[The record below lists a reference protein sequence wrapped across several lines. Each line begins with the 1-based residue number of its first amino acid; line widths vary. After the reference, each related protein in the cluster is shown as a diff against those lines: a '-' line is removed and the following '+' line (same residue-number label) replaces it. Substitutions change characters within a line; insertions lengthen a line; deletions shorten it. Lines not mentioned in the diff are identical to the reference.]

1 MILNCEQMRAAEE
14 RAFERGIS
22 ANALM
27 ESAGQQMAML
37 VMQFHP
43 HPGLCIAYCGK
54 GHNAG
59 DALVACRWLRDE
71 GWEIAVRL
79 VYPKEELAALTAQ
92 KLDILDEVRFAD
104 ADDQPSVILDG
115 ILGIG
120 AKGALREP
128 IASAVI
134 ELNNLRKHSGAFTVA
149 VDLPTGLDSET
160 GIPAQPAVEAD
171 ITATIAFA
179 KTCLV
184 ADAAIN
190 NVGRLAVIPLPD
202 LTGEGGDD
210 SEVATPSWLA
220 DWLVRRPFDTHKGMS
235 GRVGIIA
242 GSRGFYGAARL
253 CSMAAVRGGAGLAT
267 LYVLEEDY
275 ALLAGACHPE
285 VMVKPVA
292 SYREVF
298 DEHLDALAIG
308 PGLGFAHSGDILS
321 LIRNAPLPV
330 VVDAD
335 ALTILSKDISLL
347 GRCAGPRLLTPHPG
361 EMERLAPRAEKSR
374 REWAGDFVGKYPVT
388 LLLKG
393 ARTIIAEKNSPVVF
407 NTTGHPGM
415 ATGGMGDVLTGVCGA
430 LLAQGYSTR
439 HAAVIGAWVCGH
451 AAECAVNYGS
461 QSAESLAASD
471 LFEMLG
477 ESFTDLRQRDY

>member
-14 RAFERGIS
+14 RAFKRGVS

-27 ESAGQQMAML
+27 ESAGEQIAAL
-37 VMQFHP
+37 VMQFHSYA
-43 HPGLCIAYCGK
+43 GLCVAYCGK

-59 DALVACRWLRDE
+59 DALVACRLLRE
-71 GWEIAVRL
+71 AGWEIAIRL
-79 VYPKEELAALTAQ
+79 VYPQEELAALTAQ
-92 KLDILDEVRFAD
+92 KLDVLGEVPLAD
-104 ADDQPSVILDG
+104 PDDQPSVILDG

-128 IASAVI
+128 VASAVT
-134 ELNNLRKHSGAFTVA
+134 ELNQLRKSSGALTVA
-149 VDLPTGLDSET
+149 IDLPTGLDSET
-160 GIPAQPAVEAD
+160 GIPSQPAVEAD
-171 ITATIAFA
+171 LTAAIAFA
-179 KTCLV
+179 KTCLL
-184 ADAAIN
+184 ADTAIN
-190 NVGRLAVIPLPD
+190 NVGRLAVLPLAE
-202 LTGEGGDD
+202 LTGESEDPA
-210 SEVATPSWLA
+210 EVATPSWLA
-220 DWLVRRPFDTHKGMS
+220 DCLVRRPFDTHKGMS

-242 GSRGFYGAARL
+242 GSRGFPGAARL
-253 CSMAAVRGGAGLAT
+253 CSAAAVRGGSGLAT

-275 ALLAGACHPE
+275 AVLAGACHPE
-285 VMVKPVA
+285 VMVKPVS
-292 SYREVF
+292 SYREIL
-298 DEHLDALAIG
+298 DDHLDALAIG

-321 LIRNAPLPV
+321 LIRHAPLPV

-347 GRCAGPRLLTPHPG
+347 KHCAGPRLLTPHPG

-374 REWAGDFVGKYPVT
+374 REWAEDFVSKYPVT

-415 ATGGMGDVLTGVCGA
+415 ATGGMGDVLTGICGA

-439 HAAVIGAWVCGH
+439 HTAVLGAWLCGH

-477 ESFTDLRQRDY
+477 ESFTDLRQRCY